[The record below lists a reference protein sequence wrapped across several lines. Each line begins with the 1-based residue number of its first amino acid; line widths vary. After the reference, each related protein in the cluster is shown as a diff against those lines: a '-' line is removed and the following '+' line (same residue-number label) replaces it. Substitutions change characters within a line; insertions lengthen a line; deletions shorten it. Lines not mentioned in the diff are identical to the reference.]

1 MNNADLDPVSVAVAL
16 LSVTLGPQLA
26 AIVGPYAVIVLAS
39 TTGAAWALG
48 RREASTRTSAF
59 AYFGRITAT
68 AVLLSVAIESA
79 VHQWLIPTDSHWLL
93 APIALLVGGIGDD
106 WPAVGRWVLERA
118 GRLIERRAGAGGDG
132 NA

>member
-1 MNNADLDPVSVAVAL
+1 MTNPNLDPVSVAVAL
-16 LSVTLGPQLA
+16 LTVSIGPQLA

-39 TTGAAWALG
+39 ITGAAWALG
-48 RREASTRTSAF
+48 RREESTRTAAF
-59 AYFGRITAT
+59 AYFGRIAAT

-79 VHQWLIPTDSHWLL
+79 VHRWVLETDTHWLL

-106 WPAVGRWVLERA
+106 WPTVGRWVIERI

>member
-1 MNNADLDPVSVAVAL
+1 MTNPNLDPVSVAVAL
-16 LSVTLGPQLA
+16 LTVSIGPQLA
-26 AIVGPYAVIVLAS
+26 AIVGPYAVIVLAAI
-39 TTGAAWALG
+39 TGAAWALG
-48 RREASTRTSAF
+48 RREASTRTNAF
-59 AYFGRITAT
+59 VYFGRITAT

-79 VHQWLIPTDSHWLL
+79 VHRWIMPTETHWLL

-106 WPAVGRWVLERA
+106 WPAVGRWFIERI